1 MNKTIDI
8 YIQES
13 GFKKSFIAEELG
25 ISSQTLTR
33 RLNHTRKWR
42 LPEVYKMARLLQIP
56 LNDIEQVFDIDCGN
70 QESVSI
76 RNEKSHI

>member
-42 LPEVYKMARLLQIP
+42 FPEVYKMARLLQIP